1 MYASRKNLEHGSM
14 EYLHAKV
21 CVDFLGNQQLPPE
34 HVGVGGL
41 TEIDA
46 LHCDLVAL

>member
-1 MYASRKNLEHGSM
+1 M
-14 EYLHAKV
+14 EYLHAKVCV

-34 HVGVGGL
+34 HVGVGSL

-46 LHCDLVAL
+46 LHCDVLVAL